1 MTVSAS
7 GEKRSRVSVSISGLR
22 RYPLYFAL
30 AVLGIVVTD
39 LTVYSLRERSTIATS
54 HSRLVAR
61 VARDALI
68 LAVDRESA
76 IRGFLITGDS
86 VSLEPEFEARVAHP
100 AKLDSL
106 VSLTADNPA
115 QQQRARAIGVALQSW
130 DDNFAHPAL
139 AGRLSPATRR
149 LAGKQQFDA
158 VRLRFA
164 EFVVAEE
171 VLYEA
176 RVSRTHLLVILAQ
189 ITFLLPISL
198 LAVLFVRVG
207 GHVADQADQ
216 VMQQQHQLEEQAI
229 ELEQQVEE
237 LELANTE
244 LGEAIDETLSARDR
258 AEDEARERDRAN
270 AFLKAA
276 LASTPVATSLL
287 DTDLRYM
294 IVNPAITRMTGI
306 PADEHPGRTLRELNP
321 KLNDELEIAL
331 HRVVETGTPLVDLRV
346 TRAEVPGVSSRRE
359 MLVNSY
365 PIRSA
370 AGTILGVGVS
380 AIDMTELQQL
390 QEHVRQTQKLET
402 VGHLAAGIAHD
413 FNNLLTVI
421 RTYCELILLEIS
433 PTSPH
438 RSELT
443 EIHSAAER
451 AGALARQLLSVGRR
465 NTLLAKPLDLN
476 EVIQGVE
483 AMLRRVTRS
492 GVTVKPV
499 LDRSLGVMRADP
511 SQIEQVLMNLV
522 INAVDAMPTGG
533 EILLRT
539 SNAELDRH
547 YASAHPGV
555 IAGGY
560 VRLTVS
566 DTGTGMDRET
576 QEHIFEPFFTTKGVD
591 NGTGLGLATV
601 YGIVQQMHG
610 HITVDSELGKGTT
623 FSIFFP
629 REISE
634 EGTNPRRQR
643 AAQNKASPRGVE
655 TLLVAEDDDALLASL
670 THALTRHGYTVLDAN
685 HGGAAIRIAAQ
696 REQTIDL
703 LLTDLHMPGM
713 DGRDLAVRVSAIH
726 PETKVLFM
734 SGSFG
739 GVGGQTDGLGE
750 EDIFIAKPFSADD
763 LALKIRDVL
772 ARA

>member
-1 MTVSAS
+1 M
-7 GEKRSRVSVSISGLR
+7 
-22 RYPLYFAL
+22 
-30 AVLGIVVTD
+30 
-39 LTVYSLRERSTIATS
+39 
-54 HSRLVAR
+54 
-61 VARDALI
+61 
-68 LAVDRESA
+68 
-76 IRGFLITGDS
+76 
-86 VSLEPEFEARVAHP
+86 
-100 AKLDSL
+100 
-106 VSLTADNPA
+106 
-115 QQQRARAIGVALQSW
+115 
-130 DDNFAHPAL
+130 
-139 AGRLSPATRR
+139 
-149 LAGKQQFDA
+149 
-158 VRLRFA
+158 
-164 EFVVAEE
+164 
-171 VLYEA
+171 LYEA
-176 RVSRTHLLVILAQ
+176 RHSRDQLLVIIAQ

-198 LAVLFVRVG
+198 LAVLLVRVG
-207 GHVADQADQ
+207 GRLADQADQ
-216 VMQQQHQLEEQAI
+216 VLQHQSQLEEQAI

-258 AEDEARERDRAN
+258 AENEARERDRSN

-294 IVNPAITRMTGI
+294 MVNPAITRITGI
-306 PADEHPGRTLRELNP
+306 PAEEHPGRTLRELNP
-321 KLNDELEIAL
+321 KLNNELEIAL
-331 HRVVETGTPLVDLRV
+331 RRVAETGTPLVDMRV
-346 TRAEVPGVSSRRE
+346 TRAEVTGVSPRRE

-365 PIRSA
+365 PICSA
-370 AGTILGVGVS
+370 DGTILGVGVS

-390 QEHVRQTQKLET
+390 QEHLHQTQKLET

-421 RTYCELILLEIS
+421 RTYCELILLELS
-433 PTSPH
+433 PSSPH
-438 RSELT
+438 REELT

-451 AGALARQLLSVGRR
+451 AGTLARQLLSVGRR
-465 NTLLAKPLDLN
+465 NTLLAKPLDIN
-476 EVIQGVE
+476 EVIRGVE

-492 GVTVKPV
+492 GVTVKTV
-499 LDRSLGVMRADP
+499 LDHSLGVMCADP

-566 DTGTGMDRET
+566 DTGSGMDQET
-576 QEHIFEPFFTTKGVD
+576 QEHIFEPFFTTKGVN

-601 YGIVQQMHG
+601 YGIVHQMHG

-623 FSIFFP
+623 FTIFFP

-634 EGTNPRRQR
+634 EGTNPRRNR
-643 AAQNKASPRGVE
+643 AAQNKASPRGAE

-670 THALTRHGYTVLDAN
+670 THALTRFGYTVLDAN

-739 GVGGQTDGLGE
+739 GADALTDGLGAD
-750 EDIFIAKPFSADD
+750 DIFIAKPFSADD
-763 LALKIRDVL
+763 LALKIREVL
-772 ARA
+772 ARS